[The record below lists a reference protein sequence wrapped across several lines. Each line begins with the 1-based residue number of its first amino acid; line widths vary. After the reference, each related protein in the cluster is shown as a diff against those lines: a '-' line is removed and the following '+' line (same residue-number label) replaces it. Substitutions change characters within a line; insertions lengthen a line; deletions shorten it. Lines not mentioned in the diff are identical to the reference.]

1 MDSIDEILNP
11 TGAEKEE
18 EMDDSANELDGEE
31 ATGETTQV
39 AAGGSKTDDTSAQI
53 KAELSALAQE
63 RARIRQKEAAL
74 DEERARYATTTGT
87 TTTEQSESTA
97 AADPRAELKDLR
109 KQHRNALLEGVDD
122 DEVEALEEK
131 MEELRL
137 AIYNQ
142 ANQAVS
148 AQERVNNEFG
158 TVYAAVHSEFPF
170 LSVDHPDVNQDLNDD
185 INVYYHGRMQKGD
198 SAPVALRKAVDKFAP
213 AYADILGGAT
223 DSTAKNK
230 AAETSRKTAADKL
243 VREKLSKGGFSE
255 VRSVGRAEATKPF
268 TGYTP
273 MEDILKKAS

>member
-11 TGAEKEE
+11 TGAEQEE
-18 EMDDSANELDGEE
+18 VTGSSIETAEEE

-39 AAGGSKTDDTSAQI
+39 AAEESKTDDTSAQI

-74 DEERARYATTTGT
+74 DEERARYAANAVTTN
-87 TTTEQSESTA
+87 TEQKENNA
-97 AADPRAELKDLR
+97 AADPRAELKELR
-109 KQHRNALLEGVDD
+109 KQHRTALLEGVDD

-137 AIYNQ
+137 TIYNQ
-142 ANQAVS
+142 ANQAVT
-148 AQERVNNEFG
+148 AQERINNEFE

-185 INVYYHGRMQKGD
+185 INAYYLGRMQKGE
-198 SAPVALRKAVDKFAP
+198 SPSIALRVAVNKFAP
-213 AYADILGGAT
+213 AYAKSLGGGT
-223 DSTAKNK
+223 ESTAKNK
-230 AAETSRKTAADKL
+230 TAENSRKTEADKL

-255 VRSVGRAEATKPF
+255 VRSVGRTEATKPF

-273 MEDILKKAS
+273 MEDILKKAA

>member
-18 EMDDSANELDGEE
+18 EMDDSANEAVGEE
-31 ATGETTQV
+31 ATGEITQV
-39 AAGGSKTDDTSAQI
+39 AAEESKTDDTSAQI

-74 DEERARYATTTGT
+74 DEERARLTANAGT
-87 TTTEQSESTA
+87 TTTGQNESQSA
-97 AADPRAELKDLR
+97 AEPRAELKDLR
-109 KQHRNALLEGVDD
+109 KQYRNALLEGIDD
-122 DEVEALEEK
+122 DEIEAMEEK

-137 AIYNQ
+137 TIYNQ

-148 AQERVNNEFG
+148 TQERITNEFN

-185 INVYYHGRMQKGD
+185 INAYYLGRMQKGE
-198 SAPVALRKAVDKFAP
+198 SPAIALRAAVNKFAP
-213 AYADILGGAT
+213 AYANTLGGDAE
-223 DSTAKNK
+223 STSKNK
-230 AAETSRKTAADKL
+230 QADNSRKTAADKL